1 MAGALEL
8 VLVVERELRRAQHH
22 VDQVAAGVRV
32 GEHVA
37 EQLPLRD
44 LVALL
49 VLLEALA
56 LALDLRAARREAGDA
71 LGGGVDEVVGAQAV
85 ACRRR

>member
-1 MAGALEL
+1 MHVGGAEVGVAGGF
-8 VLVVERELRRAQHH
+8 VLRPVVERELRRAQHH
-22 VDQVAAGVRV
+22 VDQVPAGVRV

-37 EQLPLRD
+37 EQLALRD

-56 LALDLRAARREAGDA
+56 LACDLRRGWA
-71 LGGGVDEVVGAQAV
+71 
-85 ACRRR
+85 